1 MYLVCGTSMRLYTP
15 PMVWTGVCFDSHKV
29 FKLWWIFS
37 DGSICR
43 VAVNIF
49 RVRCIYCCIYQKHTQ
64 NVTVTTNMWCWA
76 ALNMP
81 SASLISKWFR
91 YSTNIRFTAVRRG
104 NCSRELEVTTSSK
117 FNMWLVM
124 VVLPRHVCLTIQEV
138 LKLANQRHDKTGCT

>member
-43 VAVNIF
+43 VAVYIF
-49 RVRCIYCCIYQKHTQ
+49 RVRCIYCCIYQKLTQ
-64 NVTVTTNMWCWA
+64 NVTVTTNI

-81 SASLISKWFR
+81 GSASLISKWFR
-91 YSTNIRFTAVRRG
+91 HSINIRFTAVRRG

-117 FNMWLVM
+117 IQYVACNG
-124 VVLPRHVCLTIQEV
+124 RAAQACLSYYQEV
-138 LKLANQRHDKTGCT
+138 LKL